1 MPQNG
6 DQSKN
11 PIPGPPGGPRGAFKG
26 SDPPKQEN
34 CPPHQSFVKKFF
46 FSSWDHLGHKRRF
59 PEIKKNLDPAF
70 F

>member
-26 SDPPKQEN
+26 PDPPKQEN
-34 CPPHQSFVKKFF
+34 CPPHQSFEKKIF
-46 FSSWDHLGHKRRF
+46 FSSWDHLGHKRRST
-59 PEIKKNLDPAF
+59 EIKKNLDPAF